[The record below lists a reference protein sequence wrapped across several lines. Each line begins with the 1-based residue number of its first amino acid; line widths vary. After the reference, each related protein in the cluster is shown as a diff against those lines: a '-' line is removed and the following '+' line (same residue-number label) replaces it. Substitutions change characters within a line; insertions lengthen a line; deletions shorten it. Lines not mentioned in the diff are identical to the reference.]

1 MNFLFFM
8 SVSARRW
15 PALFQPELRPI
26 RPVLKVVPA
35 PLPLASGRPIGGR
48 VGQYL
53 LSYHRFFCGLSPVF
67 QLLSFH
73 SFSPPFA
80 TILCALVIKRVY
92 HRDKKTLRS

>member
-26 RPVLKVVPA
+26 RPVLKVVSVSFPV
-35 PLPLASGRPIGGR
+35 ASGRLIGGR

-53 LSYHRFFCGLSPVF
+53 LSYHRFFSLDLVLYFNSFRPTPF
-67 QLLSFH
+67 HPRLQLF
-73 SFSPPFA
+73 
-80 TILCALVIKRVY
+80 CV
-92 HRDKKTLRS
+92 RS